1 MLVAAP
7 MWKLWLEKFPIMT
20 GEARTQHSQV
30 AKVACVRGRLS
41 AWRKRDHPALLFNW
55 QIGHQSMNGA
65 KSVIPLCWYECNNL
79 CEKDQSWKLLY
90 EGASK
95 KEPFESQWPCPKHP
109 NADQAQNLRDWQL
122 NSANLKRP
130 KFAKVQAAQNIQWL
144 KQDKSKSRKMV
155 NEMSVVGRQSVAPC
169 DCLML
174 GNTL

>member
-65 KSVIPLCWYECNNL
+65 KSVIPSADMNVTTFVKRISLGSFYMKAQARGSHLRVNGL
-79 CEKDQSWKLLY
+79 
-90 EGASK
+90 
-95 KEPFESQWPCPKHP
+95 CPKHP